1 MAPIGYA
8 DGLLKPANQVRA
20 QKALVKQVPGSNL
33 PKQPAKP
40 KVKQS
45 ARELLEAQQVKQQQ
59 QAYLPPSGSLGP
71 IREVQSMKGLSG
83 INRDV
88 DFDATFKTREQIG
101 KIVSQA
107 DQLRRGR
114 TVSEVMLEAENLGHT
129 IRHNP
134 QLAQDLR
141 RDQIMKRRHAMVD
154 LVRTNRHPE
163 QKVEDLVK
171 IPKRRRP
178 RPTRAPPVP
187 TRAPHFDIATPRGP
201 AASRR
206 ARHERGPIAAG
217 SSDSSSVGGRERRR
231 LLPRRSTP
239 TGP

>member
-33 PKQPAKP
+33 PKQPAKSR
-40 KVKQS
+40 KVTQS

-114 TVSEVMLEAENLGHT
+114 TVSEVMLEAENL
-129 IRHNP
+129 
-134 QLAQDLR
+134 
-141 RDQIMKRRHAMVD
+141 
-154 LVRTNRHPE
+154 
-163 QKVEDLVK
+163 
-171 IPKRRRP
+171 
-178 RPTRAPPVP
+178 
-187 TRAPHFDIATPRGP
+187 ATLYGT
-201 AASRR
+201 
-206 ARHERGPIAAG
+206 
-217 SSDSSSVGGRERRR
+217 
-231 LLPRRSTP
+231 TP
-239 TGP
+239 S